1 MGRVYRVQYRTIKVG
16 AGCVAGVGVI
26 IYSVW
31 AIIAT
36 VDGRHHGIEIPTDV
50 AIPLMTLIG
59 LLAATSILLYLAERV
74 EQRVVQSLISDGFA
88 LIVSG
93 VDAKLKANNRQVQH
107 MIATTV
113 KAEVAAALEDVSS
126 RAVRAALIKQASD
139 MAAAAASADVDAS
152 VTSITGRR

>member
-1 MGRVYRVQYRTIKVG
+1 MGRVYRVQYTTIKIG
-16 AGCVAGVGVI
+16 AGAAAGVGVI
-26 IYSVW
+26 VYGVW
-31 AIIAT
+31 AIIAL

-59 LLAATSILLYLAERV
+59 LLAATSILLCLAERV
-74 EQRVVQSLISDGFA
+74 EQRVVQSLVSDGFA

-93 VDAKLKANNRQVQH
+93 VDAKLKANNRHVQQ

-139 MAAAAASADVDAS
+139 MAAGAAGVDAS
-152 VTSITGRR
+152 VTSINGRR